1 MGNLKKFTR
10 ASCSAVIGEAMR
22 VDDKVLYNPENH
34 QIDYDLSHLNYS
46 VMDVPDEGLER
57 YNRRLSEVFCQNR
70 EDVNTLVTWVWTMP
84 KDLDPEHEREF
95 FKGIYDF
102 FKEKH
107 GEENIIYARVH
118 KDETSPHLQLGFIPV
133 VAAPKKKQGYKVC
146 AKEVSN
152 KAYLNSVHSD
162 LQIYLENR
170 LGVECNILTGESI
183 GLSLDEWK
191 KQRDLVR
198 EIGELTQVR
207 DSLKEEVKELN
218 EEITEKKGLLTKI
231 KDFIMGHPNFFE
243 MFLHWL
249 HPDLDYQKRKEVLKG
264 FTEYSERLAE
274 ERKQERDYGMH
285 L

>member
-1 MGNLKKFTR
+1 M
-10 ASCSAVIGEAMR
+10 
-22 VDDKVLYNPENH
+22 
-34 QIDYDLSHLNYS
+34 
-46 VMDVPDEGLER
+46 
-57 YNRRLSEVFCQNR
+57 FCQNR
-70 EDVNTLVTWVWTMP
+70 ADVNTLVTWVWTIP
-84 KDLDPEHEREF
+84 KDLDPKYERMF
-95 FKGIYDF
+95 FTGIYDF

-107 GEENIIYARVH
+107 GAENIIYARVH

-191 KQRDLVR
+191 KQRDLVK
-198 EIGELTQVR
+198 EIGELTRER
-207 DSLKEEVKELN
+207 DSLKAEVNELKEEL
-218 EEITEKKGLLTKI
+218 TEKKGLLAKI
-231 KDFIMGHPNFFE
+231 KDFITGHPNFFE

-249 HPDLDYQKRKEVLKG
+249 HPDMDYRKRKEVMKG